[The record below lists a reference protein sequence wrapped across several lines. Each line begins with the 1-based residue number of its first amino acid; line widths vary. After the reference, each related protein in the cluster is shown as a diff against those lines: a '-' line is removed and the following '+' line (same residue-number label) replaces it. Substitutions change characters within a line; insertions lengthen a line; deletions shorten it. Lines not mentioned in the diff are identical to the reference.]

1 MQWRDTA
8 PSSYSRSRKFR
19 LRPIPN
25 VVGRSEHSRHMF
37 GPELVQPSK
46 PQSMPKSP
54 KLECASEFPSG
65 SMPAHQRI
73 SASAH
78 RSRQSLL
85 PQINSHSRERYGSTV
100 GRVIRSRQSAQR
112 HRRVCIATL
121 ARHLLVAAQ
130 SLLHRLVR
138 NHPPNIGLRKSELLS
153 NFRWCDACLEGGA
166 NCILFADCQSYGR
179 QFRRLTFGLRRWRFV
194 ATPLLFYRHRN

>member
-78 RSRQSLL
+78 QRISASAHQRISASKQTKPIASDQFTFARTLRVDRWAG
-85 PQINSHSRERYGSTV
+85 NSVKAE
-100 GRVIRSRQSAQR
+100 
-112 HRRVCIATL
+112 C
-121 ARHLLVAAQ
+121 AA
-130 SLLHRLVR
+130 
-138 NHPPNIGLRKSELLS
+138 PPSGL
-153 NFRWCDACLEGGA
+153 
-166 NCILFADCQSYGR
+166 
-179 QFRRLTFGLRRWRFV
+179 
-194 ATPLLFYRHRN
+194 YRHAGAPSVSGGTITASSSRSQSPSEHRIAKVRTA

>member
-73 SASAH
+73 SASKQTKPIASDQFTFA
-78 RSRQSLL
+78 RTLRVDRWAG
-85 PQINSHSRERYGSTV
+85 NSVKAE
-100 GRVIRSRQSAQR
+100 
-112 HRRVCIATL
+112 C
-121 ARHLLVAAQ
+121 AA
-130 SLLHRLVR
+130 
-138 NHPPNIGLRKSELLS
+138 PPSGL
-153 NFRWCDACLEGGA
+153 
-166 NCILFADCQSYGR
+166 
-179 QFRRLTFGLRRWRFV
+179 
-194 ATPLLFYRHRN
+194 YRHAGAPSVSGGKRRAITASSSRSQSPSEHRIAKVRTA

>member
-78 RSRQSLL
+78 QRISASKQTKPIASDQFTFARTLRVDRWAG
-85 PQINSHSRERYGSTV
+85 NSVKAE
-100 GRVIRSRQSAQR
+100 
-112 HRRVCIATL
+112 C
-121 ARHLLVAAQ
+121 AA
-130 SLLHRLVR
+130 
-138 NHPPNIGLRKSELLS
+138 PPSGL
-153 NFRWCDACLEGGA
+153 
-166 NCILFADCQSYGR
+166 
-179 QFRRLTFGLRRWRFV
+179 
-194 ATPLLFYRHRN
+194 YRHAGAPSVSGGKRRAITASSSRSQSPSEHRIAKVRTA